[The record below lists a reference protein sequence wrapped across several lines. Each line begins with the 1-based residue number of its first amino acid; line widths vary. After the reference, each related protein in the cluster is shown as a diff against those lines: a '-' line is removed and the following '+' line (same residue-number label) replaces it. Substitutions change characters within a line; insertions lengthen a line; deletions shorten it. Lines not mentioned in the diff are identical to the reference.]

1 MLREFIGPNRFRPYP
16 SSRGLRSKIV
26 FVLALLPF
34 QLNQSMAAEV
44 GSLAPLPASE
54 WSYEHAAHLLE
65 RAGFGDTP
73 EVIARFAQLTPAAAV
88 DLIVNYEQ
96 VADDLPDFQPS
107 GIWDEAML
115 PDVDL
120 HLRFDDVMAKAAE
133 VGEVYGEVA
142 AEEGPRRLQ
151 DITDAL
157 YYKYLSSNREW
168 QRVAQ
173 WWAERMLTSQ
183 RPLEEKMTLFWHGH
197 FATEELKNDDYR
209 LMLHQNATLRDLAT
223 SDMRSLLIAMSK
235 DPAMLLYLDNRLN
248 VKGHA
253 NENYARE
260 ILELFSLGI
269 GNYTEND
276 IKEAARAFTGWRN
289 QGLEFIDD
297 REQHDDGVKTVFGQ
311 TGNWDGE
318 DIVDLIL
325 QQEAAGEFIASKL
338 YRFFV
343 RTEISEQMTKNL
355 ATNLRE
361 DSYQLKPFLRTLFLS
376 QDFYSEPSLGTQIKS
391 PVHFLVSTY
400 RKLGLEKIPGTPYFP
415 AATNLLGQA
424 LGNPPNVKGW
434 DGGRAWLNPSTILL
448 RNNLIGHLLFPET
461 AAGAYPRFAYSPR
474 YSNAPAEA
482 KQRDL
487 DEALAFSS
495 ESGSV
500 QFSAAAAAGGDMAMD
515 TEMNAMAS
523 TAPSAARH
531 NARAEYDL
539 KLGLYRGITKS
550 YERVRPIP
558 PTPASFDLSGML
570 RNANVT
576 SFEDAVTYMER
587 RFLSLRL
594 FDNDRQ
600 TIVEFLQSRMPN
612 GFRLN
617 DSGNGEV
624 EQSLRLTLQLILST
638 PEYQLG

>member
-1 MLREFIGPNRFRPYP
+1 
-16 SSRGLRSKIV
+16 
-26 FVLALLPF
+26 
-34 QLNQSMAAEV
+34 
-44 GSLAPLPASE
+44 
-54 WSYEHAAHLLE
+54 
-65 RAGFGDTP
+65 
-73 EVIARFAQLTPAAAV
+73 
-88 DLIVNYEQ
+88 
-96 VADDLPDFQPS
+96 
-107 GIWDEAML
+107 
-115 PDVDL
+115 
-120 HLRFDDVMAKAAE
+120 
-133 VGEVYGEVA
+133 
-142 AEEGPRRLQ
+142 
-151 DITDAL
+151 
-157 YYKYLSSNREW
+157 
-168 QRVAQ
+168 
-173 WWAERMLTSQ
+173 
-183 RPLEEKMTLFWHGH
+183 
-197 FATEELKNDDYR
+197 
-209 LMLHQNATLRDLAT
+209 
-223 SDMRSLLIAMSK
+223 
-235 DPAMLLYLDNRLN
+235 
-248 VKGHA
+248 
-253 NENYARE
+253 
-260 ILELFSLGI
+260 
-269 GNYTEND
+269 
-276 IKEAARAFTGWRN
+276 
-289 QGLEFIDD
+289 
-297 REQHDDGVKTVFGQ
+297 
-311 TGNWDGE
+311 
-318 DIVDLIL
+318 
-325 QQEAAGEFIASKL
+325 
-338 YRFFV
+338 
-343 RTEISEQMTKNL
+343 
-355 ATNLRE
+355 
-361 DSYQLKPFLRTLFLS
+361 LFLS

-448 RNNLIGHLLFPET
+448 RNNLIGHLLFPDT